1 MAALHVSQVDIV
13 GVDAEVQREYARHRE
28 HLERNVASLKRKLA
42 QDSVVHH
49 ADNVK
54 IMQVTETRLLRK
66 DYWVRW
72 ISVSVC
78 PKLFSYDLWI
88 WFHSH
93 L

>member
-1 MAALHVSQVDIV
+1 MAALHVSQLDKVS
-13 GVDAEVQREYARHRE
+13 VDANVQREYARQRD

-54 IMQVTETRLLRK
+54 IMQVTETRLFRK
-66 DYWVRW
+66 DCWSRW
-72 ISVSVC
+72 ISVSAC
-78 PKLFSYDLWI
+78 PKLFSYHLWI
-88 WFHSH
+88 WLHSH